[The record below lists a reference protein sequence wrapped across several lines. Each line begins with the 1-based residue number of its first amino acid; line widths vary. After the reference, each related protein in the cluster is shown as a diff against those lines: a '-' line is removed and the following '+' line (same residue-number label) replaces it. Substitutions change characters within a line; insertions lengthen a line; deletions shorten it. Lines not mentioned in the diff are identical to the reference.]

1 MKDYKDVVADR
12 YDKQALSDFN
22 AKASIQWMTSQLRLS
37 QALYDVLRRLDRL
50 GCDLGKARILEVGCG
65 GGRWTRFIAEV
76 TMEPKNIKGT
86 DLSLPRIEVA
96 RRMNPAIVYEVADVV
111 ETPIDGEYQVILA
124 WDVFMHFRTREQIT
138 KALQNIRN
146 ALSKGGVFIF
156 FDAWARTHFQPSSD
170 AESVGFNPDEIV
182 QLASAIGFAPIFRE
196 DVFKI
201 FPGGRHS
208 EQYYGHVPSWLI
220 RMLEAISST
229 PGNYFEVFARESEAK

>member
-1 MKDYKDVVADR
+1 LKDYKDVVADR

-37 QALYDVLRRLDRL
+37 QALYDVLRRLDSL
-50 GCDLGKARILEVGCG
+50 GHDLGKARILEVGCG
-65 GGRWTRFIAEV
+65 GGRWTRFIAEI
-76 TMEPKNIKGT
+76 TMEPENIKGT
-86 DLSLPRIEVA
+86 DLSAPRIEVA
-96 RRMNPAIVYEVADVV
+96 RRMNPAIAYEVADVV
-111 ETPIDGEYQVILA
+111 ETPIDREYDIILA
-124 WDVFMHFRTREQIT
+124 WDVFMHFRIREQIT

-146 ALSKGGVFIF
+146 ALSKSGVFIF
-156 FDAWARTHFQPSSD
+156 FDAWARTHFQSSPD

-182 QLASAIGFAPIFRE
+182 RLACAIGFAPIFRK

-208 EQYYGHVPSWLI
+208 EQYYDHVPSWLI